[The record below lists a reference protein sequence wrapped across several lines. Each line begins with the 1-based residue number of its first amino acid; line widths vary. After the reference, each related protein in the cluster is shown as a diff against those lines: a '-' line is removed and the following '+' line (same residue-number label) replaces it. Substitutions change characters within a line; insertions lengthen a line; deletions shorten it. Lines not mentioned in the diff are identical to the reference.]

1 MRGHAA
7 SVGSVDIF
15 VRAVLEEFPE
25 LDAAR
30 VRAALERGVARAAS
44 ASLDTEGYRVVDL
57 HLARV
62 EASEESTERA
72 EILRSLSENLEER
85 GDADRALVVRLSAF
99 TEASAAGD
107 VDPLLRLARLTDRW
121 SELPLDTMNALI
133 DINDDGAAQRLT
145 AMADAWQRVE
155 RPYYAAD
162 CLERVLLIKPADA
175 HANEA
180 LELFY
185 RSVGE
190 WPVLIDLLSRH
201 TLHLVDDKQRA
212 ERFREMGEIYE
223 RELGDDAGALDSYRE
238 SDQLAPGHPDV
249 LDAISRLAVKV
260 GVPDEEAIDAL
271 ERLAA
276 LSKLP
281 ADRAK
286 VLCRAAEL
294 ARLYDYDRAQRLFE
308 RARADDPDHAGA
320 IDGFVQLHRDRGQ
333 LAEAVKL
340 LLEGAARPGL
350 AKEKSRWLTDAA
362 GYCVALGDTTR
373 AEKLYREAR
382 VANPDNHEA
391 GLALVELCLDTG
403 SLVELAPILD
413 ELCRTTDDP
422 GRLRGYLLQ
431 RAKLSSELGDKTGAR
446 QALTR
451 AVDLDPADT
460 GARRELADML
470 YDAGQWAKARP
481 LLESLLEDED
491 LLPPERRVELH
502 YKVAHCAF
510 EVSDKDASLKHLGIT
525 LAIVP
530 DHRDA
535 LKMRMDLDAAD
546 PFAHAA
552 GQLALANL
560 APPEEKATRFAAL
573 GDRYTELGDR
583 ATAREM
589 YREALA
595 HRPGDHLLLTKFLGL
610 VTEDGDWSYS
620 LDVVQRLIDTEAD
633 RKVRARYRHLAGMI
647 ARDELED
654 HEQAVAWLT
663 DAVEDDPLGFTA
675 ADELEQLLASS
686 PDADALIRFYYRRLE
701 HVRTEEGRAG
711 ERLRLWDQLGELC
724 LQLNRPDDAVTA
736 FEVGLTLAPDDLGRR
751 QRLADL
757 YFGNPAQDANA
768 IAAHQAVL
776 RAERRRVESYKA
788 LRDLYKRTQQ
798 PEKARACDAAIEL
811 VESLEERIDKLF
823 EPSKSLE
830 LASASRAFPAVAGRV
845 LTNEDFVALSRL
857 DVDLGL
863 STLFAIV
870 APTFGVER
878 ARMRPPAPVPAK
890 ESELPETV
898 ARVLAQVVTAFAVKR
913 PPVYIEKDQPT
924 LCRLAMR
931 AREGVLTPVLTLGKP
946 ALAKDADEKELAF
959 LLSRQLADLRT
970 DRIARLLC
978 PRAGELAQIIELAS
992 APAGDSTSHAA
1003 RWLTSSLH
1011 PVELDQAMAI
1021 GARLRERGVH
1031 PMSAALSWLA
1041 ATDRAADRIGFVIV
1055 GDLVSCA
1062 RMLEREPQAST
1073 ADATRVLDLV
1083 WSSVTEEVLTVR
1095 SRLESWVTEVPA
1107 RRKTATLSS
1116 LEPR

>member
-7 SVGSVDIF
+7 SVGSVEILI
-15 VRAVLEEFPE
+15 RAVLEEFPE
-25 LDAAR
+25 LDAKR

-62 EASEESTERA
+62 EATEESSERA

-99 TEASAAGD
+99 TEASTPED
-107 VDPLLRLARLTDRW
+107 LEPLLRLAKVTDRYA
-121 SELPLDTMNALI
+121 ELPLDTMNALI
-133 DINDDGAAQRLT
+133 DINDDGAAGRLT
-145 AMADAWQRVE
+145 AMAEAWQRVE

-162 CLERVLLIKPADA
+162 CLERVLLIKPADT

-201 TLHLVDDKQRA
+201 TLHLTDDKQRA
-212 ERFREMGEIYE
+212 ERHRDIGVIYE
-223 RELGDDAGALDSYRE
+223 RELGDDAGALDAFRE
-238 SDQLAPGHPDV
+238 ADKLAPGNPEV

-260 GVPDEEAIDAL
+260 GVPDEEALDAL
-271 ERLAA
+271 DRLATLA
-276 LSKLP
+276 KTPLE
-281 ADRAK
+281 RAK
-286 VLCRAAEL
+286 VLARAAQL
-294 ARLYDYDRAQRLFE
+294 AKLYDWDRAQRLFE
-308 RARADDPDHAGA
+308 RARTDDPDLPDA
-320 IDGFVQLHRDRGQ
+320 IDGFVQLHRDKGQ

-340 LLEGAARPGL
+340 LLEGAARPGMV
-350 AKEKSRWLTDAA
+350 KEKSRWLTDAA

-391 GLALVELCLDTG
+391 GLALVELCLDSG

-431 RAKLSSELGDKTGAR
+431 RAKLSQELGDKTGAR
-446 QALTR
+446 AALTR
-451 AVDLDPADT
+451 AVDLDPLDT
-460 GARRELADML
+460 GPRRDLSDML
-470 YDAGQWAKARP
+470 FDAGQWAKARP

-491 LLPPERRVELH
+491 LLPPARRVEIH
-502 YKVAHCAF
+502 FKIARCAF
-510 EVSDKDASLKHLGIT
+510 EVSDKDSALKHIGIT
-525 LAIVP
+525 LALVP

-573 GDRYTELGDR
+573 GDRYTELDDR

-620 LDVVQRLIDTEAD
+620 IDVIQRLIDTETD

-647 ARDELED
+647 ARDELDD
-654 HEQAVAWLT
+654 HEMAVAWLS
-663 DAVEDDPLGFTA
+663 DAVEDEPLGFTV

-686 PDADALIRFYYRRLE
+686 PDADALIRYYYRRLE
-701 HVRTEEGRAG
+701 HVRTEEGRTG

-724 LQLNRPDDAVTA
+724 LQLGRAEDAVTA
-736 FEVGLTLAPDDLGRR
+736 FEVGLTLAPDDLDRQ

-757 YFGNPAQDANA
+757 YFGNPAHDAKA
-768 IAAHQAVL
+768 ITAHQAVL
-776 RAERRRVESYKA
+776 KGDHRRVESYKA
-788 LRDLYKRTQQ
+788 LRALYLRTKQ
-798 PEKARACDAAIEL
+798 PEKVRACEAAIEL
-811 VESLEERIDKLF
+811 VDSLEGRIDKLF
-823 EPSKSLE
+823 EPAKTLDM
-830 LASASRAFPAVAGRV
+830 PAVGGGKDARPR
-845 LTNEDFVALSRL
+845 LPLANEDFVALSRI

-878 ARMRPPAPVPAK
+878 ARMRPPAPVPTK
-890 ESELPETV
+890 ESELPATV
-898 ARVLAQVVTAFAVKR
+898 ARVLGQVLASFAVKR
-913 PPVYIEKDQPT
+913 PPVYIEKDQPS

-931 AREGVLTPVLTLGKP
+931 AREGVLTPVLTIGKP
-946 ALAKDADEKELAF
+946 ALAKDVDEKELAF
-959 LLSRQLADLRT
+959 FLARQLADLRT

-992 APAGDSTSHAA
+992 APAGDASSHAA
-1003 RWLTSSLH
+1003 RWLATSLH

-1021 GARLRERGVH
+1021 GGRLRERGVH
-1031 PMSAALSWLA
+1031 PMSAALAWLA
-1041 ATDRAADRIGFVIV
+1041 ATERAADRIGFAVV
-1055 GDLVSCA
+1055 GDLVTCV
-1062 RMLEREPQAST
+1062 RLLEREPQTSAS
-1073 ADATRVLDLV
+1073 DVNRVLDLI
-1083 WSSVTEEVLTVR
+1083 WASVTEDVLGVR
-1095 SRLESWVTEVPA
+1095 SRIEGWAPETPT
-1107 RRKTATLSS
+1107 RRKTTTMSS
-1116 LEPR
+1116 IEPR

>member
-1 MRGHAA
+1 M
-7 SVGSVDIF
+7 DIL

-25 LDAAR
+25 LDVAR

-62 EASEESTERA
+62 EASDESSERA

-99 TEASAAGD
+99 TEASTAAD
-107 VDPLLRLARLTDRW
+107 IDPLLRLARLTDRW
-121 SELPLDTMNALI
+121 AELPLDTMNALV
-133 DINDDGAAQRLT
+133 DINDDGAAGRLT
-145 AMADAWQRVE
+145 AMAEAWQRVE

-201 TLHLVDDKQRA
+201 TLHLTDDKQRA
-212 ERFREMGEIYE
+212 ERMREIGIIYE
-223 RELGDDAGALDSYRE
+223 RELGDDAGALDAFRE
-238 SDQLAPGHPDV
+238 ADKLAAGNPDV

-276 LSKLP
+276 LAKAP
-281 ADRAK
+281 QERAK
-286 VLCRAAEL
+286 VLCRAAQL

-308 RARADDPDHAGA
+308 RARTDDPDLTEAL
-320 IDGFVQLHRDRGQ
+320 DGFVQLHRDKGQ
-333 LAEAVKL
+333 LAEAVVL
-340 LLEGAARPGL
+340 LLHGAARPGMI
-350 AKEKSRWLTDAA
+350 KEKSRWLTDAA

-391 GLALVELCLDTG
+391 GVALVELIDSG

-446 QALTR
+446 NALSR
-451 AVDLDPADT
+451 AVDLDPLDT
-460 GARRELADML
+460 GPRRELADML
-470 YDAGQWAKARP
+470 FDAGQWAKARP

-491 LLPPERRVELH
+491 LLPAERRAEIH
-502 YKVAHCAF
+502 FKVGRCAF
-510 EVSDKDASLKHLGIT
+510 EVSDKDSALKHVGIT
-525 LAIVP
+525 LALIP
-530 DHRDA
+530 DHREA

-560 APPEEKATRFAAL
+560 APPEEKANRFADL

-589 YREALA
+589 YLEALA

-620 LDVVQRLIDTEAD
+620 IDVIQRLIDTESD

-654 HEQAVAWLT
+654 HEMAVAWLS
-663 DAVEDDPLGFTA
+663 DALEDEPLGFTV

-686 PDADALIRFYYRRLE
+686 PDADSLIRFYYRRLE
-701 HVRTEEGRAG
+701 HVRTEEGRTG

-736 FEVGLTLAPDDLGRR
+736 FEVGQSLAPDDIARR

-757 YFGNPAQDANA
+757 YFGNPAQDAKA
-768 IAAHQAVL
+768 ITAHQAVL
-776 RAERRRVESYKA
+776 RGDRRRIESYKA
-788 LRDLYKRTQQ
+788 LRDLYLRTKQ
-798 PEKARACDAAIEL
+798 PEKARACDLAIEL
-811 VESLEERIDKLF
+811 VDSVEEKIDKLF
-823 EPSKSLE
+823 EPSRSLE
-830 LASASRAFPAVAGRV
+830 MPVAATAEHKPRAP

-870 APTFGVER
+870 APTFGIER
-878 ARMRPPAPVPAK
+878 ARMRPPAPVPLK
-890 ESELPETV
+890 ESELPPLV
-898 ARVLAQVVTAFAVKR
+898 ARVLSQVLTSFVVNR

-931 AREGVLTPVLTLGKP
+931 AREGVLTPVLTIGKP

-959 LLSRQLADLRT
+959 FLARQLADLRT

-992 APAGDSTSHAA
+992 APASDSSSHAT

-1021 GARLRERGVH
+1021 GSRLRERGVH
-1031 PMSAALSWLA
+1031 PMSAALGWLA
-1041 ATDRAADRIGFVIV
+1041 ATERAADRIGFAVV
-1055 GDLVSCA
+1055 GDLTTCV
-1062 RMLEREPQAST
+1062 RLLERDPQASSS
-1073 ADATRVLDLV
+1073 DGNRVLDLV
-1083 WSSVTEEVLTVR
+1083 WSSVTEDILGVR
-1095 SRLESWVTEVPA
+1095 SRIEGWAPEAPT
-1107 RRKTATLSS
+1107 RRKTTTMSS
-1116 LEPR
+1116 LDPG